1 MLLLTLRGT
10 PTVYYGDEIG
20 MMNAEVPGE
29 LISDPLGKAV
39 PALGRDGARSSMR
52 WDGSRFCGFSEAP
65 PWCVGSNEGPPN
77 VTEQEGNHTS
87 MLALYKRL
95 IRARRHN
102 PTLAVGSYHPLEATG
117 DVLLFRR
124 NHSGCPSVIVAL
136 NLGDQP
142 AAAILHGVQS
152 TGRVVVST
160 LADRDG
166 EAVKDEIDLRP
177 HEGLLIELS
186 T

>member
-1 MLLLTLRGT
+1 MWSN
-10 PTVYYGDEIG
+10 DEDRVLSCWQ
-20 MMNAEVPGE
+20 MHRSHNS
-29 LISDPLGKAV
+29 LCKAHR
-39 PALGRDGARSSMR
+39 PFAHRALPSQKVA
-52 WDGSRFCGFSEAP
+52 FS
-65 PWCVGSNEGPPN
+65 
-77 VTEQEGNHTS
+77 
-87 MLALYKRL
+87 
-95 IRARRHN
+95 
-102 PTLAVGSYHPLEATG
+102 
-117 DVLLFRR
+117 R